1 MTDPTLYRDDSR
13 VRHMIVAM
21 KRVLDV
27 SNGMSRDELVG
38 AEQKTE
44 SILFNLTIIGEA
56 ANNISKEFATK
67 NPEVDWKNIAG
78 VRHKIV
84 HDYADIDYDV
94 IWRIVQDDIPGAYEK
109 LQEIE
114 KTLPPEPT
122 EPPEN
127 MADFL

>member
-94 IWRIVQDDIPGAYEK
+94 IWRIVQDDIPGACAK

>member
-94 IWRIVQDDIPGAYEK
+94 IWRIVQDDIPGAYAK

>member
-56 ANNISKEFATK
+56 ANTISKEFATK

-94 IWRIVQDDIPGAYEK
+94 IWRIVQDDIPGAYAK

>member
-1 MTDPTLYRDDSR
+1 
-13 VRHMIVAM
+13 MIVAM

-84 HDYADIDYDV
+84 HDYVDIDYDV
-94 IWRIVQDDIPGAYEK
+94 VWRIVQDDIPGAYAK

>member
-1 MTDPTLYRDDSR
+1 MTNQSLYRDDSR
-13 VRHMIVAM
+13 VRHMLAAM
-21 KRVLDV
+21 KRVLEV
-27 SNGMSRDELVG
+27 SNGMSRNELIG

-44 SILFNLTIIGEA
+44 SILFNLTVIGEA
-56 ANNISKEFATK
+56 ANNISKEFAAK
-67 NPEVDWKNIAG
+67 NPELDWKDIAG

-94 IWRIVQDDIPGAYEK
+94 IWRIVQIDIPMAYAR
-109 LQEIE
+109 LLEIE
-114 KTLPPEPT
+114 KTLPPEPM